1 MTFDVIIVGA
11 GMSGTFMSSLLREKR
26 KNVLI
31 LEKSSGIGGRMSTKP
46 IGSQI
51 VDYGCQ
57 YIKPKTDISVILFIS
72 FTLFLSSSCIRL
84 IFLSSC
90 L

>member
-57 YIKPKTDISVILFIS
+57 YIKPVSYTHL
-72 FTLFLSSSCIRL
+72 TLPTT
-84 IFLSSC
+84 
-90 L
+90 

>member
-11 GMSGTFMSSLLREKR
+11 GLSGTFMSSLLREKK

-31 LEKSSGIGGRMSTKP
+31 LEKSSGIGGRLSTKP
-46 IGSQI
+46 VGSQI

-57 YIKPKTDISVILFIS
+57 YIKPKTAISVH
-72 FTLFLSSSCIRL
+72 
-84 IFLSSC
+84 
-90 L
+90 